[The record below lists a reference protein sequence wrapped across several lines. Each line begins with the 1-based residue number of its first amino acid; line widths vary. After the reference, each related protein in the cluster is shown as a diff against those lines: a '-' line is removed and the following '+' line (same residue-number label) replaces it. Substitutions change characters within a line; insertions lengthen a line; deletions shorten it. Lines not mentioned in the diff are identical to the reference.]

1 LNIITGEASFS
12 QQTACDNYRQ
22 PASVCV
28 IDFNRMRAS
37 SARMPLCR
45 VQTFKSH
52 GKNVYHAATFGKHRI
67 LNTRI
72 ASEGQPHTEV
82 RATAQLASRLVG
94 RARAIG
100 VTMLA
105 VVIVLFASARTALAD
120 PRTPRLVES
129 LRSDDYRVRT
139 SAALALGGTS
149 DEGAVVPLCGV
160 LSDSTEVVRQAAA
173 AALKRLAKPAALGC
187 LRTQLARE
195 QSDAVK
201 SQLNR
206 AIEAIASAA
215 PPPVASA
222 GTPAAAAP
230 NAAAKY
236 YVALSA
242 VTNRTSR
249 PQAEIEAVV
258 LRALRAKMDA
268 LGTFEVAPAREA
280 DSVAKATIT
289 RRHLK
294 GLYLAISVDPLKYDS
309 ATTATVKVAVFSYPN
324 KDLRAE
330 VPGRGVVSGGAK
342 GDPAAENAAMEF
354 AAAKAVELIAK
365 NADSF

>member
-1 LNIITGEASFS
+1 
-12 QQTACDNYRQ
+12 
-22 PASVCV
+22 
-28 IDFNRMRAS
+28 
-37 SARMPLCR
+37 
-45 VQTFKSH
+45 
-52 GKNVYHAATFGKHRI
+52 VYHASTFGKPRT
-67 LNTRI
+67 LNARTVGEPP
-72 ASEGQPHTEV
+72 SSLEV
-82 RATAQLASRLVG
+82 GVVARRAKAARAVRLARLTGVTLLASISLLCLS
-94 RARAIG
+94 
-100 VTMLA
+100 M
-105 VVIVLFASARTALAD
+105 RTAAAD

-129 LRSDDYRVRT
+129 LRSEDYRVRT

-149 DEGAVVPLCGV
+149 DDAAVVPLCGV
-160 LSDSTEVVRQAAA
+160 LSDSTDVVRQAAA
-173 AALKRLAKPAALGC
+173 AALKRLAKPGALGC

-195 QSDAVK
+195 QNDGVK

-206 AIEAIASAA
+206 AIEALASAA
-215 PPPVASA
+215 PQPGPAA
-222 GTPAAAAP
+222 TTPAAATP

-280 DSVAKATIT
+280 DSVAKATIA
-289 RRHLK
+289 RRRLK